1 MSVPKLHHYV
11 PIFYLNR
18 FVDDTKRFWVFD
30 KKTKRTF
37 QTNPYS
43 IAAETHFYRVP
54 EELIG
59 TVQDP
64 LFLEKQFSG
73 IEAVAAQI
81 TEQWLGVLQNIQPME
96 KLDIPDETRKQ
107 ISFYISLQFLR
118 TAEQRDI
125 LSLFSEEYGGYKT
138 GVSPEERNNLH
149 ATLLCEEGLVDDIAR
164 RVYDSIWIFA
174 RNTTVT
180 PFFTSDNPVCFKT
193 PDNKMWLKAKGI
205 LSTGTYVVFPLSPSI
220 VLYCK
225 ERIYWKK
232 LEKFNCTLSPVEFT
246 PQMVDH
252 ENSGQIF
259 MASRFVISPIN
270 DFDFARDFWDS
281 IGTDRYGPDGR

>member
-1 MSVPKLHHYV
+1 MSNPKLHHYV
-11 PIFYLNR
+11 PIFYLMR

-43 IAAETHFYRVP
+43 VASETHFYRVP
-54 EELIG
+54 ELIG
-59 TVQDP
+59 TKQDP
-64 LFLEKQFSG
+64 IFLERQFSDV
-73 IEAVAAQI
+73 EAVVAQI
-81 TEQWLGVLQNIQPME
+81 TEQWLVFLENIKPMD
-96 KLDIPDETRKQ
+96 KLNISDETRKQ

-125 LSLFSEEYGGYKT
+125 LSLFAEEYGDYKA
-138 GVSPEERNNLH
+138 GVSPEEKINLH
-149 ATLLCEEGLVDDIAR
+149 ATLLCKGGQVDDIAS

-174 RNTTVT
+174 RNTTAT

-193 PDNKMWLKAKGI
+193 SDNKMWLKAKGI
-205 LSTGTYVVFPLSPSI
+205 LSIGTYAVFPLSPSI

-225 ERIYWKK
+225 ERSYWRK
-232 LEKFNCTLSPVEFT
+232 LEGFDCSLSPVEFT
-246 PQMVDH
+246 SEMVEH

-270 DFDFARDFWDS
+270 DFDFARDFLDS
-281 IGTDRYGPDGR
+281 IGTDKYSPDVS